1 MDSSSS
7 LNEKEE
13 SEKKILFQSI
23 YRDNIYR
30 DVRKIKQ
37 IDDGRILILY
47 YELFE
52 VYDIKTKKRLFRTV
66 LKLEKDNN
74 NRYYDN
80 IFNDFIELKN
90 KDLVLWSSGKIFYYN
105 KGKNN
110 YKLSQVINELTQQLN
125 KTKICQIG
133 YIDIYDLYNIIEL
146 DNNTLV
152 SCNSLGIKL
161 YNYTNKEYKLIKVIP
176 MFLDVKNLIHIKD
189 NNYLVIHHYTH
200 YSGGCFPDTYHKF
213 ALSLFDFNS
222 NQIIDKIFNQET
234 KRDNWD
240 VTNYRF
246 NCFLIENNFIYQV
259 CDFPFILG
267 EDDDDDRFK
276 NKKDTLSLNFNLY
289 NIKTK
294 KNDMNLK
301 TSFCL
306 ISHFKDNLVFAQDY
320 ESLKIC
326 CFENNT
332 FISIYKFN
340 FNNSNLCLLKNN
352 DLIISGEKK
361 SWEIYKGDNGNTCR
375 YCIGTNYYYI
385 HYEYISK

>member
-1 MDSSSS
+1 M
-7 LNEKEE
+7 
-13 SEKKILFQSI
+13 
-23 YRDNIYR
+23 
-30 DVRKIKQ
+30 
-37 IDDGRILILY
+37 
-47 YELFE
+47 
-52 VYDIKTKKRLFRTV
+52 
-66 LKLEKDNN
+66 
-74 NRYYDN
+74 
-80 IFNDFIELKN
+80 
-90 KDLVLWSSGKIFYYN
+90 
-105 KGKNN
+105 
-110 YKLSQVINELTQQLN
+110 
-125 KTKICQIG
+125 CQIG
-133 YIDIYDLYNIIEL
+133 HIDIYDLYNIIEL
-146 DNNTLV
+146 DDNTLL

-222 NQIIDKIFNQET
+222 NQIIDKIFYQET
-234 KRDNWD
+234 ERDNLGH
-240 VTNYRF
+240 TYYRF
-246 NCFLIENNFIYQV
+246 NCFLIEDNFIYQI

-267 EDDDDDRFK
+267 EDDDDNRFK

-306 ISHFKDNLVFAQDY
+306 ISHFKDKLIFAQDY
-320 ESLKIC
+320 ESLNIC

-352 DLIISGEKK
+352 DLIIFGEKK
-361 SWEIYKGDNGNTCR
+361 NWDVYEDDNGNTCR